1 MPHIKV
7 HNGQPAL
14 SLIAKLLLQVLVATM
29 MVLPANFA
37 LAEAKAK
44 KMKGKTSDAKGAS
57 VTGNPEV
64 ILQRAD
70 AIRSPKG
77 DFRMR
82 VEVTDADKSVSQM
95 EVWIKGR
102 DKTLIKT
109 LSPARDKGRNL
120 LMLGEDMWAFIPNL
134 KRTVR
139 VSLSQRLMGEAANG
153 DIARLGWVGDYVPK
167 LESSDEN
174 SWLLNLVAARKG
186 LTYERLQLKVEKS
199 SFRPIKASYVTKS
212 GVLLKTAD
220 FRAYKKLGGE
230 IRPSEMLIRD
240 GVKAKSKDATLIQIQ
255 QMESTEI
262 ADALFNQT
270 NLGNP

>member
-1 MPHIKV
+1 MEIDLQ
-7 HNGQPAL
+7 GL
-14 SLIAKLLLQVLVATM
+14 SLNARAMLLVVGMAML
-29 MVLPANFA
+29 VLPASFA
-37 LAEAKAK
+37 FAEVKAK
-44 KMKGKTSDAKGAS
+44 KARDKANAKVESAAE
-57 VTGNPEV
+57 NPEE

-82 VEVTDADKSVSQM
+82 VEVTDSEKSVSQM

-153 DIARLGWVGDYVPK
+153 DIARLGWMGDYIPK
-167 LESSDEN
+167 LESSDAN
-174 SWLLNLVAARKG
+174 SWLLNLLAARKG
-186 LTYERLQLKVEKS
+186 LTYERLQLRVDKS
-199 SFRPIKASYVTKS
+199 SYRPIKASYVTKS
-212 GVLLKTAD
+212 GVLLKTAE
-220 FRAYKKLGGE
+220 FRAYKKLAGE

-240 GVKAKSKDATLIQIQ
+240 GSKVKAKGETLIQIQ
-255 QMESTEI
+255 QMESSEV
-262 ADALFNQT
+262 ADAMFNQT